1 MQNDIHITVKIKRQ
15 EGPGEKSYF
24 QSFDCA
30 GDGELTVADL
40 LRSLNEQEE
49 IKDASGEIAD
59 PVGWECSCLEKK
71 CGACA
76 MLINGRPALACG
88 VFLKI
93 AASEPSKRGFRKRG
107 EVVLE
112 PLSRFPVVRDLMVDR
127 SSMFEMLNKMKL
139 WLEEKD
145 WAGFNRDEKLEFSS
159 GQCLMCGCCLEVCP
173 NFIAD
178 GGFGGAAA
186 MNAAFKMLGQQTR
199 DSHFHEM
206 AAEYRKHF
214 FNGCGQSFSCQ
225 AVCPAK
231 LPLDEIQ
238 ARANNYAARK
248 L

>member
-1 MQNDIHITVKIKRQ
+1 
-15 EGPGEKSYF
+15 
-24 QSFDCA
+24 
-30 GDGELTVADL
+30 
-40 LRSLNEQEE
+40 
-49 IKDASGEIAD
+49 
-59 PVGWECSCLEKK
+59 
-71 CGACA
+71 

-88 VFLKI
+88 VFLKS
-93 AASEPSKRGFRKRG
+93 AASEPPKRGFRKKG
-107 EVVLE
+107 EVILE
-112 PLSRFPVVRDLMVDR
+112 PLSRFPVVRDLIVDR
-127 SSMFEMLNKMKL
+127 SSMFDMLNKMKL
-139 WLEEKD
+139 WIEEKD
-145 WAGFNRDEKLEFSS
+145 WTGFNRDEKLEFSS

-186 MNAAFKMLGQQTR
+186 MNAAFKMLEQQTR

-214 FNGCGQSFSCQ
+214 FSGCGQSFSCR